1 MVHRYFD
8 RYRKQLVPLIGE
20 QAASIG
26 VAFYRWLLCLV
37 LAAVLLVG
45 FGVVAGTISLAVGTV
60 GVVACLVLMIIAAVR
75 AGVLSDRGGDL
86 AAEYLSREFGHSV
99 RNHGMKVSIRW
110 WKDLVDAQ
118 GVTRKDKFWHV
129 Q

>member
-1 MVHRYFD
+1 VFGLANVSV
-8 RYRKQLVPLIGE
+8 KAG
-20 QAASIG
+20 QAH
-26 VAFYRWLLCLV
+26 
-37 LAAVLLVG
+37 
-45 FGVVAGTISLAVGTV
+45 
-60 GVVACLVLMIIAAVR
+60 
-75 AGVLSDRGGDL
+75 L